1 MTRYTCT
8 LADGTALSVECA
20 DAYEA
25 HDIIARYTGVQKTHG
40 VYVLY
45 MRMRLAADWTRREIG
60 LAKRTG
66 AKS

>member
-20 DAYEA
+20 DASTA
-25 HDIIARYTGVQKTHG
+25 HDTIAQYTGIQRTHG

-45 MRMRLAADWTRREIG
+45 MRMHLAGDWTRREIS
-60 LAKRTG
+60 LAKRM
-66 AKS
+66 APKS